1 MLSTRPDTSSISPI
15 KAALPPFPPCL
26 SACALSIMHRQAV
39 VSNHTPQTAGDEAAA
54 QYRHAILMQLGED
67 FFPFFDL
74 ASQSASSRP
83 DGGLLDQLYAH
94 PRKAGL
100 DSEPASVSQERSNTH
115 CTCCRAGCSDS
126 AGGGAGPVRHNGRH
140 HFGDMAAAPETA
152 HRSASEK
159 KLQSHTL
166 PSAPGAAP
174 PPACWPNQ
182 HGPSP
187 EQWWLL
193 SPSTEAAGNA
203 QSARRSP
210 AVFKPF
216 DCRHCVKDFPKKADR
231 DRHEASVHRG
241 QMEKPPRMFY
251 CNVNGCTRPRGFTR
265 KDNLLD
271 HVRRVHNL
279 SIPKRQTRQQHL
291 SERMSMG

>member
-1 MLSTRPDTSSISPI
+1 
-15 KAALPPFPPCL
+15 
-26 SACALSIMHRQAV
+26 MHRQAV
-39 VSNHTPQTAGDEAAA
+39 VPNHTPQTAGDEAAA

-100 DSEPASVSQERSNTH
+100 DSEPASVSQERTNTH

-140 HFGDMAAAPETA
+140 HFA
-152 HRSASEK
+152 
-159 KLQSHTL
+159 
-166 PSAPGAAP
+166 